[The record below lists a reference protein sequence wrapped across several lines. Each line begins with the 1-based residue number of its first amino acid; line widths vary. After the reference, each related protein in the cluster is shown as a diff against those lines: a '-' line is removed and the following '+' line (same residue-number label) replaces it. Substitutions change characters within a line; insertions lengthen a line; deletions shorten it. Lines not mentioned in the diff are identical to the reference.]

1 MPCLRPVVPVTRA
14 KDCRIRFLS
23 RRTLHLPEGF
33 PRRPGGRAATFS
45 NYYEHGLRGLDSDQP
60 VSLSWKIFSPT
71 CWYRT
76 LTHGVPMSDLEYRLM
91 LRECNVPTIP
101 EIGLPE
107 GIVRDDD
114 IEDVA
119 NGCCPLG

>member
-1 MPCLRPVVPVTRA
+1 M
-14 KDCRIRFLS
+14 
-23 RRTLHLPEGF
+23 
-33 PRRPGGRAATFS
+33 
-45 NYYEHGLRGLDSDQP
+45 
-60 VSLSWKIFSPT
+60 
-71 CWYRT
+71 
-76 LTHGVPMSDLEYRLM
+76 THGVPMSDLEYRLM